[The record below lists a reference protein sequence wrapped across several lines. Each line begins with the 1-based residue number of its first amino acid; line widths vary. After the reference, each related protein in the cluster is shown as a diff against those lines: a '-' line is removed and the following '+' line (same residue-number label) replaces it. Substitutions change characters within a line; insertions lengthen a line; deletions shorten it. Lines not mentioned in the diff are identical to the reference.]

1 MQGRAAISLTAT
13 SRAGPELLSH
23 DKPRVRPARWV
34 RVIDQIV
41 PIAEEHIPGFRAA
54 VDVVARE
61 TKYLAF
67 LEAPPLEDVTRFVR
81 DNMERGYPQFVV
93 LSAGTVVGWCDV
105 IPNRTRVIYSHCGS
119 LGIGLLPEF
128 RGKGIGRQL
137 MQRAIE
143 AAFAFGL
150 TRIELTVRERNANA
164 IALYNSLGFE
174 VEGLHRNAVCIGGQ
188 YENLYSMALLR
199 A

>member
-1 MQGRAAISLTAT
+1 M
-13 SRAGPELLSH
+13 
-23 DKPRVRPARWV
+23 
-34 RVIDQIV
+34 IDQIV

-93 LSAGTVVGWCDV
+93 LSAATVVGWCDV

-143 AAFAFGL
+143 AAFVFGL
-150 TRIELTVRERNANA
+150 TRIELAVRERNANA
-164 IALYNSLGFE
+164 IALYKSLGFE